1 MQMASTSV
9 SGARDTSGW
18 AIGFGT
24 FAALMLVMIGA
35 FQAFEGLA
43 AIIKDQAYVV
53 GPNYAYKIDTT
64 AWGWINLIWGI
75 VVAIAGFGIFAGQ
88 TWARIVGITVV
99 VLSAIGEFFYIPYYP
114 VWAILIIAL
123 DVVCIWAL
131 TTWNAGNEVS
141 Y

>member
-1 MQMASTSV
+1 MASTSV
-9 SGARDTSGW
+9 SGARSETSGW

-43 AIIKDQAYVV
+43 AILKDQAYVV
-53 GPNYAYKIDTT
+53 GPNYAYKIDVT
-64 AWGWINLIWGI
+64 AWGWIHLIWGI

-88 TWARIVGITVV
+88 TWARIVGITVA
-99 VLSAIGEFFYIPYYP
+99 VLAAIAQFFYIPYYP
-114 VWAILIIAL
+114 VWAVLIIAL
-123 DVVCIWAL
+123 CVVCIWAL
-131 TTWNAGNEVS
+131 TTWNPGDDSA

>member
-1 MQMASTSV
+1 MSSSSV
-9 SGARDTSGW
+9 SGSRQTSGW

-43 AIIKDQAYVV
+43 AILKDQAYVV

-64 AWGWINLIWGI
+64 AWGWIHLIWGI

-88 TWARIVGITVV
+88 TWARVVGITVA
-99 VLSAIGEFFYIPYYP
+99 VLAAIAQFFYIPYYP
-114 VWAILIIAL
+114 LWAILIIAL
-123 DVVCIWAL
+123 CVVSIWAL
-131 TTWNAGNEVS
+131 TTWNPSDDAA